1 MEIGGRGSFPR
12 NTLGAATINIVL
24 DHLSDYEIVSAP
36 ENPGRTVSWCS
47 APLPPDK
54 QAPYDDRVTLYIIE
68 AVDAEDLFAQH
79 PHAIGLI
86 ALQQDEPFSPDAPP
100 FPADLLRQLVI
111 VRSKAPISK
120 TKLSG
125 IVMST
130 VYSCLFSIREW
141 TANLAG
147 IVSRKG
153 TIQELID
160 ESEQL
165 FDNFIDANDS
175 TYSLIAR
182 TKNIEPADPLSTELV
197 RLGCHNLDAIK
208 AAESIGAFGEWRDQA
223 EVNVFGPDETVPFKY
238 VTCVLKDGNSYA
250 GHIVM
255 VCNNHNVTPGMVDMF
270 RILSNAYQQIAS
282 SAFFNESPT
291 ALFLRKLIDD
301 ARLTQAYFD
310 EQSSLLSLDATGW
323 FGLGMIDY
331 RGGEY
336 AEQPSWIASMLQK
349 AYPDY
354 QVFSYEDSLLV
365 LSFCKEGHIE
375 RRKEDF
381 EKLDAFC
388 QEMKCVAYASDTF
401 EHLRNLRFALAQT
414 RIARSYKSCIDIE
427 MRPFDDIDRRRVFHF
442 GDAFAYYCLDG
453 RETDPDLWSFCMDHT
468 ILDDIVAAEPGHSIS
483 DVKLLYCYL
492 FNERKTTPTAQQLHM
507 HRNNV
512 LYRIGSIEKRF
523 GIDLGQFGTRERLIS
538 CYRYKILT
546 SNKFRQLLV

>member
-1 MEIGGRGSFPR
+1 MEIDGRGSFPR

-24 DHLSDYEIVSAP
+24 DHLSDFEIVSTP
-36 ENPGRTVSWCS
+36 ENPNRTASWCS
-47 APLPPDK
+47 APLPPNK
-54 QAPYDDRVTLYIIE
+54 QTPYDDRVTLYVIE
-68 AVDAEDLFAQH
+68 AGDAEELFAQH
-79 PHAIGLI
+79 SNAIGLI
-86 ALQQDEPFSPDAPP
+86 ALQQDEPFSSEAPP
-100 FPADLLRQLVI
+100 FPAGFLRHLIVI
-111 VRSKAPISK
+111 RSKAPIGK
-120 TKLSG
+120 TKLLG
-125 IVMST
+125 TVMST
-130 VYSCLFSIREW
+130 VYSCLFAIREW
-141 TANLAG
+141 TGNLAN

-160 ESEQL
+160 ESEQM

-197 RLGCHNLDAIK
+197 RLGCHNLDAVK
-208 AAESIGAFGEWRDQA
+208 AAESIGAFGEWRDQSGI
-223 EVNVFGPDETVPFKY
+223 NVFGPDETVPFEY
-238 VTCVLKDGNSYA
+238 ITYVLKDGSSYA

-255 VCNNHNVTPGMVDMF
+255 VCNNHKATPGMVDMF
-270 RILSNAYQQIAS
+270 RILSNACQQIVS
-282 SAFFNESPT
+282 SEFFNETPA

-301 ARLTQAYFD
+301 TRLTQAYFD
-310 EQSSLLSLDATGW
+310 EQSSLLNLDTAGW
-323 FGLGMIDY
+323 FGLGMVDY
-331 RGGEY
+331 REGEY
-336 AEQPSWIASMLQK
+336 AEQPSWVTSMLQK
-349 AYPDY
+349 AYPNY
-354 QVFSYEDSLLV
+354 QVFSYEESLLV

-375 RRKEDF
+375 RRKEDL

-388 QEMKCVAYASDTF
+388 REMECVAYASDTF
-401 EHLRNLRFALAQT
+401 EHLRNLRFALMQT

-427 MRPFDDIDRRRVFHF
+427 MRPLDNIDSRRVFHF
-442 GDAFAYYCLDG
+442 GDAFAYHCLDG
-453 RETDPDLWSFCMDHT
+453 HGVDSDLWSFCMDHT
-468 ILDDIVAAEPGHSIS
+468 ILDDIVAAEPGHSVS

>member
-24 DHLSDYEIVSAP
+24 DHLSDFEIVSTP
-36 ENPGRTVSWCS
+36 ENSSRTVSWCS

-54 QAPYDDRVTLYIIE
+54 QAPYDDRVTLYVIE
-68 AVDAEDLFAQH
+68 AVETEDLFAQH

-111 VRSKAPISK
+111 VRGKTPIGK
-120 TKLSG
+120 TKLLG
-125 IVMST
+125 TVMST

-141 TANLAG
+141 TGNLAG

-165 FDNFIDANDS
+165 FGNFIDANDS

-182 TKNIEPADPLSTELV
+182 TRNIEPADPLSTELV

-255 VCNNHNVTPGMVDMF
+255 VCNNHDVTPGMVDMF
-270 RILSNAYQQIAS
+270 RILSNACQQIVS

-310 EQSSLLSLDATGW
+310 EQSSLLGLDATG
-323 FGLGMIDY
+323 
-331 RGGEY
+331 
-336 AEQPSWIASMLQK
+336 
-349 AYPDY
+349 
-354 QVFSYEDSLLV
+354 
-365 LSFCKEGHIE
+365 
-375 RRKEDF
+375 
-381 EKLDAFC
+381 
-388 QEMKCVAYASDTF
+388 
-401 EHLRNLRFALAQT
+401 
-414 RIARSYKSCIDIE
+414 
-427 MRPFDDIDRRRVFHF
+427 
-442 GDAFAYYCLDG
+442 
-453 RETDPDLWSFCMDHT
+453 
-468 ILDDIVAAEPGHSIS
+468 
-483 DVKLLYCYL
+483 
-492 FNERKTTPTAQQLHM
+492 
-507 HRNNV
+507 
-512 LYRIGSIEKRF
+512 
-523 GIDLGQFGTRERLIS
+523 
-538 CYRYKILT
+538 
-546 SNKFRQLLV
+546 

>member
-1 MEIGGRGSFPR
+1 
-12 NTLGAATINIVL
+12 
-24 DHLSDYEIVSAP
+24 
-36 ENPGRTVSWCS
+36 
-47 APLPPDK
+47 
-54 QAPYDDRVTLYIIE
+54 
-68 AVDAEDLFAQH
+68 
-79 PHAIGLI
+79 
-86 ALQQDEPFSPDAPP
+86 
-100 FPADLLRQLVI
+100 
-111 VRSKAPISK
+111 
-120 TKLSG
+120 
-125 IVMST
+125 
-130 VYSCLFSIREW
+130 
-141 TANLAG
+141 
-147 IVSRKG
+147 
-153 TIQELID
+153 
-160 ESEQL
+160 
-165 FDNFIDANDS
+165 
-175 TYSLIAR
+175 
-182 TKNIEPADPLSTELV
+182 
-197 RLGCHNLDAIK
+197 
-208 AAESIGAFGEWRDQA
+208 
-223 EVNVFGPDETVPFKY
+223 
-238 VTCVLKDGNSYA
+238 
-250 GHIVM
+250 M
-255 VCNNHNVTPGMVDMF
+255 VCNNHDVTPGMVDMF
-270 RILSNAYQQIAS
+270 RILSNACQQIVS

-310 EQSSLLSLDATGW
+310 EQLSLLGLDATGW
-323 FGLGMIDY
+323 FGLGMVDY

-427 MRPFDDIDRRRVFHF
+427 MRPFDNIDRRRVFHF

-523 GIDLGQFGTRERLIS
+523 GIDLGQFSMRERLIS

>member
-1 MEIGGRGSFPR
+1 MENGGRGASPR
-12 NTLGAATINIVL
+12 STFGAATINIVL
-24 DHLSDYEIVSAP
+24 DHLNDFEIISTP
-36 ENPGRTVSWCS
+36 ENPNRTISWCS
-47 APLPPDK
+47 ALLPTDK
-54 QAPYDDRVTLYIIE
+54 QTPYDDRVTLYIIE
-68 AVDAEDLFAQH
+68 AVDAEDLFTQH

-86 ALQQDEPFSPDAPP
+86 VLQQDEPFSPDAPP
-100 FPADLLRQLVI
+100 FPASFLRQLI
-111 VRSKAPISK
+111 VVRGKTPTSK
-120 TKLSG
+120 TKLLG
-125 IVMST
+125 TAMST
-130 VYSCLFSIREW
+130 VYSRLFAIREW
-141 TANLAG
+141 TNNLDG

-160 ESEQL
+160 ESEPL

-182 TKNIEPADPLSTELV
+182 TRNIEPADPLSIELV
-197 RLGCHNLDAIK
+197 RLGCHNIDAVK
-208 AAESIGAFGEWRDQA
+208 AAESIGAFGEWRDQSGI
-223 EVNVFGPDETVPFKY
+223 NVFGPDETVPFKY
-238 VTCVLKDGNSYA
+238 ITCVLKDGNSYA

-255 VCNNHNVTPGMVDMF
+255 VCNNHEATPGMVDLF
-270 RILSNAYQQIAS
+270 RMLSSACQQIVDNT
-282 SAFFNESPT
+282 FFNESPA
-291 ALFLRKLIDD
+291 ALFLRKIIDNT
-301 ARLTQAYFD
+301 RLTQAYFD
-310 EQSSLLSLDATGW
+310 EQSALLGLERTGW

-336 AEQPSWIASMLQK
+336 AEQPSWVASMLQK
-349 AYPDY
+349 TYPNY

-365 LSFCKEGHIE
+365 LSFCKEAHVE

-388 QEMKCVAYASDTF
+388 REMKCTAYVSDTF
-401 EHLRNLRFALAQT
+401 EHLRNLHFAFKQT

-427 MRPFDDIDRRRVFHF
+427 MRPLDNIDSRRVFHF

-453 RETDPDLWSFCMDHT
+453 REVDPDLWSFCMDHT

-523 GIDLGQFGTRERLIS
+523 GIDLGQFSMRERLIS

-546 SNKFRQLLV
+546 SNKFRQMIV